1 MKRNFATPLVMA
13 LTVLMIAGIS
23 TSVSEGAAALGPVH
37 RISADF
43 QWCDPTTTPPT
54 NCFEISTTELP
65 GASGEA
71 SGGRVVFEKTVFVPM
86 STLFVTFSG
95 QGDSHALLNGDSAA
109 LQMACTIDSGAG
121 EAFCNP
127 NTGLP
132 GSAGLPGWVSLLKLP
147 TNGFSGAGGAAGG
160 FTGCGLGATGDG
172 GGGAGDCHDNSLYAT
187 WCIPLENPGTQ
198 TIRLRLASSNGATVF
213 YERAHIYM
221 DMTPNRNAPNAC
233 VNIPAP
239 PPTTGG

>member
-1 MKRNFATPLVMA
+1 MKRNFPTALVMVLTA
-13 LTVLMIAGIS
+13 LMVVGIS
-23 TSVSEGAAALGPVH
+23 TSVSAAGALGPVH

-65 GASGEA
+65 GPSGEA

-147 TNGFSGAGGAAGG
+147 TNGGSGGG
-160 FTGCGLGATGDG
+160 FTGCGSGATGDG

-221 DMTPNRNAPNAC
+221 DMTPNRTAPNAC
-233 VNIPAP
+233 VNISPP